1 MDLSDINTVRA
12 VLSRHGFHFSHSLG
26 QNFIINPEV
35 CPKMAEL
42 CGAGKTDGVLEIGP
56 GIGVLTKELSTRAA
70 KVVAVELDCSLE
82 PVLEETLTGCG
93 NVQLVWGDVMKL
105 DLNELLRRE
114 FGGMKVFVCAN
125 LPYYI
130 TSPVVMRFLEE
141 KIPVSALT
149 VMVQKEA
156 AERFCAQPGT
166 RACGAVSIS
175 IQYYS
180 ETKVLFGVKR
190 SSFFPQPNVDS
201 AVIQL
206 RVRKEPPVAV
216 TNEKQFFALVKA
228 AFGQRRKTA
237 ANSISAGLSLPK
249 SGVAEAL
256 QAVGASASVR
266 AEQLTMEQ
274 LAQLADAITRN
285 TIQNE
290 A

>member
-1 MDLSDINTVRA
+1 MDLSDINTVHA

-26 QNFIINPEV
+26 QNFIIDPEV

-56 GIGVLTKELSTRAA
+56 GIGVLTKELSARAG
-70 KVVAVELDCSLE
+70 KVVAVELDHSLE
-82 PVLEETLTGCG
+82 PVLKETLAGCG

-105 DLNELLRRE
+105 DLNEFLRQE
-114 FGGMKVFVCAN
+114 FGGRKVFVCAN

-175 IQYYS
+175 IQYYY
-180 ETKVLFGVKR
+180 EPKILFGVKR
-190 SSFFPQPNVDS
+190 SGFFPQPKVDS
-201 AVIQL
+201 DVIQL
-206 RVRKEPPVAV
+206 RVREEPPVAV

-228 AFGQRRKTA
+228 AFGQRRKMA

-249 SGVAEAL
+249 SSVAEAL

-274 LAQLADAITRN
+274 LARLADAIAQN
-285 TIQNE
+285 TVQSK

>member
-1 MDLSDINTVRA
+1 MDLSDINTVHA

-26 QNFIINPEV
+26 QNFIVNPDV
-35 CPKMAEL
+35 CPQMAEL
-42 CGAGKTDGVLEIGP
+42 CGAGKEDGVLEIGP
-56 GIGVLTKELSTRAA
+56 GIGVLTKELSAKAA
-70 KVVAVELDCSLE
+70 KVVAVELDRSLE
-82 PVLEETLTGCG
+82 PVLKETLAGCG
-93 NVQLVWGDVMKL
+93 NVKIVWGDVMKL

-114 FGGMKVFVCAN
+114 FGSRKVFVCAN

-141 KIPVSALT
+141 KIPVAALT

-156 AERFCAQPGT
+156 AERLCAQPGT

-175 IQYYS
+175 VQYYS
-180 ETKVLFGVKR
+180 EPKVLFGVKR
-190 SSFFPQPNVDS
+190 SGFFPQPKVDS

-206 RVRKEPPVAV
+206 LVRKEPPVAV

-237 ANSISAGLSLPK
+237 ANSISAGLSLSK

-256 QAVGASASVR
+256 QAVGVSASVR

-274 LAQLADAITRN
+274 LAQLANILN
-285 TIQNE
+285 FQ
-290 A
+290 